1 MKVYFVGAG
10 PGDPKL
16 ITIKGKEIIEKAD
29 IVIYAGSLVNKE
41 ILIFAV
47 NAKEVHNSAALNL
60 NEIGNIFRKAKE
72 GDLNV
77 ARIHSGEP
85 SIYGAINEQMRL
97 LDDLGIA
104 YEVVPG
110 ISSFQAAAAALCQEL
125 TLPEVC
131 QTITLSRVGGETPVP
146 EKEALKEIIKTRPT
160 LILFLSISSLAEIV
174 EILKSSY
181 PPSTPVAVVYKAS
194 WPDEVIVTGTI
205 EDILERTKEK
215 NFKKTALIIVGEV
228 LAKKGGVS
236 QLYNEGFSH
245 SCRPRP

>member
-60 NEIGNIFRKAKE
+60 NEIGDIFRKAKE

-77 ARIHSGEP
+77 ARIHSGDP

-104 YEVVPG
+104 YEVIPG

-146 EKEALKEIIKTRPT
+146 EKEDLREIIKTRPT

-181 PPSTPVAVVYKAS
+181 PPSTPVAVLYKVS
-194 WPDEVIVTGTI
+194 WLDEVIVTGTI

-245 SCRPRP
+245 AWRPMR